1 MLYNKSALVL
11 LPAGEDRQLR
21 VHHRD
26 ALHVQRRV
34 VREVQAPKRYGQ
46 TVSRSMT
53 DLAESISH
61 PLFLSVSRS
70 MTDLVESISHH
81 SVPQCHVSRS
91 MTDLVESISH
101 PLFLSVSWSLT
112 DLAESISHPLFLSVS
127 RSLTDLVESISHPLF
142 LSVSSVSRSMMGLV
156 ESISHP
162 LFLSVSRSMT
172 DLVESI
178 SHPLFLSVS
187 RSMTDLVESISH
199 PLFLSVSRSMMDLVE
214 SISHPSVPQL
224 SDLTALNSSSGPPLY
239 EYRGRELHTFSLE
252 RAAVGMYVL
261 QVTPLEAESYV
272 HLYASQEPGGPP
284 PLRMLH
290 KPRLRLQK
298 KQRRKRLTVRWEPR
312 CHSIL
317 GPKPIADVEQLL
329 MKPGMRRYYTT
340 LSNETGRHPG
350 TVLVCLPAEVELEE
364 VNPHL
369 RGGRV
374 ENHLGKNHPQLT
386 RPRFEPRSPP
396 SSAVEQLITTS
407 ASVDPHVMHYCLVVN
422 TRRYYS
428 TLCEAQ
434 GEKYGVTPP
443 EVSLMSGF
451 NFPREQAEA
460 HKNELANKAGRLGR
474 GSGEIHE
481 DIVVECVRGRT
492 HHTLHNLEHGKVY
505 HFNLFA
511 VNRRTNLS
519 FSYGNTTL
527 KYEHGNKPTSLKDGK
542 VSSVNFR
549 KLNGRAIFK
558 FKVGRH
564 AASGLQLY
572 VMPCGGGAVNAE
584 LTLRGVAVVTKRR
597 VEGYERFDVKNSA
610 KGERYVLRV
619 TAVNQDELRRIQAIE
634 VRGCGSCS
642 LPFRGEMVRT
652 RSLLSSV

>member
-1 MLYNKSALVL
+1 MS
-11 LPAGEDRQLR
+11 
-21 VHHRD
+21 
-26 ALHVQRRV
+26 
-34 VREVQAPKRYGQ
+34 
-46 TVSRSMT
+46 
-53 DLAESISH
+53 
-61 PLFLSVSRS
+61 
-70 MTDLVESISHH
+70 
-81 SVPQCHVSRS
+81 
-91 MTDLVESISH
+91 
-101 PLFLSVSWSLT
+101 
-112 DLAESISHPLFLSVS
+112 
-127 RSLTDLVESISHPLF
+127 
-142 LSVSSVSRSMMGLV
+142 GLGLCGHQS
-156 ESISHP
+156 E
-162 LFLSVSRSMT
+162 
-172 DLVESI
+172 
-178 SHPLFLSVS
+178 
-187 RSMTDLVESISH
+187 
-199 PLFLSVSRSMMDLVE
+199 
-214 SISHPSVPQL
+214 
-224 SDLTALNSSSGPPLY
+224 SGPNIWIQ
-239 EYRGRELHTFSLE
+239 
-252 RAAVGMYVL
+252 A
-261 QVTPLEAESYV
+261 TPLSGHNTDV
-272 HLYASQEPGGPP
+272 
-284 PLRMLH
+284 
-290 KPRLRLQK
+290 
-298 KQRRKRLTVRWEPR
+298 
-312 CHSIL
+312 C
-317 GPKPIADVEQLL
+317 PIPVD
-329 MKPGMRRYYTT
+329 
-340 LSNETGRHPG
+340 S
-350 TVLVCLPAEVELEE
+350 
-364 VNPHL
+364 
-369 RGGRV
+369 
-374 ENHLGKNHPQLT
+374 
-386 RPRFEPRSPP
+386 
-396 SSAVEQLITTS
+396 
-407 ASVDPHVMHYCLVVN
+407 SVDPHVMHYCLVVN

-460 HKNELANKAGRLGR
+460 HKNELANKASRLGR

-481 DIVVECVRGRT
+481 DIVLECVRGRT

-634 VRGCGSCS
+634 AQLGDGRLSS
-642 LPFRGEMVRT
+642 L
-652 RSLLSSV
+652 SLGDDRLSSVSLGDGRLSSVSLGDGWLSSVSLGDGRLSSVSLGDGWLSSVSLGDGWLSSLSLVDGRLSSLSLGNGRLSSVSLGDGRLSSVSLGDGRLSSVSLGDGRLSSIYLGDGRLSLVSLGDGRLSSLSLVDGRLSSLSLGNGRLSSVSLGDGRLSSVSLSDDRLRSVSLGDGRLSSVSLNDGRLSSLSLGDGRLSSLSLGDDRLRSVPLGDVCLCQVLATTREQERFPLPSLPAETRLHEYPGLARCDSVTVGWVAAPDPLTTKYCVSLTEDLWGDSETARTPNQCGLDTKGRQRTPNRIEICMDRPLSNTSSVITQTIHRLKHGQRYVVQVTAKKSKGRTLSYDLLQVRTKSSCSPREQVLRGEQTVFRRTP